1 MSASSIKRLFEGRG
15 TYARARLRLGILGV
29 TAYTGVVAVALA
41 LGLPHRLFG
50 TAGGSLTDDAS
61 LLALW
66 LLGVSVVLLPLEYLG
81 GVHLPRAHGRKHH
94 GLGDWILAWLKGSLT
109 LLVTLSFAGALVVLA
124 GRFGGRF
131 GAVGMF
137 GLLAAALIAAQ
148 EWLALLVGDLRRSR
162 VGLEALEEEVQ
173 RHGLVMPKV
182 RVLESNDE
190 AFTGGITGLPT
201 AERSIIPLAWVGRL
215 EPAELGV
222 LLARRI
228 TIVDRGLRA
237 LGLAAALG
245 WVLVTFALSTAL
257 PGAGVATVAGLLQT
271 SLWFTLLQAL
281 GLLVLP
287 TPSRAATRAADAW
300 CLEGSDTSRADLD
313 AALVAL
319 DELGDRELDR
329 EPFVERWFHPVA
341 SVASRRSALEDPK
354 RETAPWHVA
363 RAAVYLALVGLSPLA
378 RLVHG
383 SVGRPDVW
391 VLLPTDG

>member
-1 MSASSIKRLFEGRG
+1 RRTVRPRDGGGERPSDRAERFLARG
-15 TYARARLRLGILGV
+15 SVRGPRSELLDEHVRAGGEDRVVERLRS
-29 TAYTGVVAVALA
+29 A
-41 LGLPHRLFG
+41 
-50 TAGGSLTDDAS
+50 
-61 LLALW
+61 
-66 LLGVSVVLLPLEYLG
+66 
-81 GVHLPRAHGRKHH
+81 
-94 GLGDWILAWLKGSLT
+94 
-109 LLVTLSFAGALVVLA
+109 
-124 GRFGGRF
+124 
-131 GAVGMF
+131 
-137 GLLAAALIAAQ
+137 
-148 EWLALLVGDLRRSR
+148 
-162 VGLEALEEEVQ
+162 
-173 RHGLVMPKV
+173 
-182 RVLESNDE
+182 
-190 AFTGGITGLPT
+190 
-201 AERSIIPLAWVGRL
+201 VGRL

-257 PGAGVATVAGLLQT
+257 PGADVATVAGLLQT